1 MLDEP
6 SDLET
11 AEEELAPEPVEGKVE
26 EPALD
31 NAIQVP
37 IENRLGACI
46 IKLFYG
52 RNYNCCR
59 TIISWRFLHCHSL
72 PH

>member
-11 AEEELAPEPVEGKVE
+11 AEEELAQELADENVEGKVE

-46 IKLFYG
+46 IKLF
-52 RNYNCCR
+52 
-59 TIISWRFLHCHSL
+59 TAVIIIVAALE
-72 PH
+72 

>member
-11 AEEELAPEPVEGKVE
+11 AEEELAQEPVEEWADENVEGKVE

-31 NAIQVP
+31 NAVQVP

-46 IKLFYG
+46 IELF
-52 RNYNCCR
+52 
-59 TIISWRFLHCHSL
+59 TAVIIIVAAL
-72 PH
+72 